1 VYRDPSDI
9 LIEYWGHQAFRGSQ
23 EAVIDRLLSGR
34 DVMALMPT
42 GGGKSIC
49 FQVPALAQEGLC
61 IVVSPLVAL
70 IQEQVA
76 RLKAMGIKAIA
87 LTGGISFEEL
97 GNLLDNCLYGN
108 YKFLYLSPERLM
120 QPMVRERIQGMN
132 VNLLAVDEAHCI
144 SQWGND
150 FRPAYLHCRLLR
162 ELKPG
167 VPLVALT
174 ATATP
179 RVLADIL
186 ENLGLEGAEIFK
198 DSYVRTNIAFK
209 VKHTEDKLGQL
220 KKTLEKNPGSA
231 IVYVRS
237 RKLCESLALFLD
249 RQGIPSA
256 HFHGGIPK
264 KEKQEKRVLWA
275 QGEIRAMVATN
286 AFGMGVDKAD
296 VRQVVH
302 YQAPDSLESYYQEA
316 GRAGRDGNPALSVIL
331 HAKADREAA
340 QGLYLASLPGV
351 GDIKQVYSKLNNHF
365 QISYGELPG
374 APLALKFQDFCE
386 RYGFPPALAFNALRI
401 LDQNSVIS
409 LTETY
414 KERPLLRFVGTKAA
428 IFDYLERNRSSAPL
442 VQTILRTYGGITQF
456 DTQIDLQSLSRK
468 TGQGEATIRRVVQQL
483 ADDGL
488 AEYSNQ
494 ASDLEIT
501 FLVPREDDHTIYP
514 FAKKIEDF
522 NRVKRGNTKAM
533 LDYIENK
540 KVCRN
545 RVLLNYFGENS
556 PEKCGSCDICNKREK
571 KAAHPLLEERII
583 ELLQIAPSRK
593 GGLAKAMEADK
604 KTLGKALE
612 RMIRAQKIQKNEN
625 NEYSLRS

>member
-1 VYRDPSDI
+1 MHRDPTAI
-9 LIEYWGHQAFRGSQ
+9 LTDYWGHRAFRGSQ
-23 EAVIDRLLSGR
+23 EAVIDHLLSDR
-34 DVMALMPT
+34 DVVALMPT

-49 FQVPALAQEGLC
+49 FQVPALAREGLC

-76 RLKAMGIKAIA
+76 QLKARGIKAIA

-97 GNLLDNCLYGN
+97 GQLLDNCLYGN
-108 YKFLYLSPERLM
+108 YKFLYLSPERL
-120 QPMVRERIQGMN
+120 QHPMVRERIQGMN

-150 FRPAYLHCRLLR
+150 FRPAYLHCGLLR

-179 RVLADIL
+179 KVLEDIL
-186 ENLGLEGAEIFK
+186 ENLGLQGAEIFK
-198 DSYVRTNIAFK
+198 DSYARANLAFR
-209 VKHTEDKLGQL
+209 VKHTEDKWGQL
-220 KKTLEKNPGSA
+220 KKIMDKKPGST

-237 RKLCESLALFLD
+237 RKLCESLTNFLN
-249 RQGIPSA
+249 REGIPSA
-256 HFHGGIPK
+256 YFHGGITR
-264 KEKQEKRVLWA
+264 KEKQEKRELWA
-275 QGEIRAMVATN
+275 QGQIRAMVATN

-296 VRQVVH
+296 VRQVIH
-302 YQAPDSLESYYQEA
+302 FQAPESLESYYQEA
-316 GRAGRDGNPALSVIL
+316 GRAGRDGKPALSVIL

-340 QGLYLASLPGV
+340 LGLYLAALPGV
-351 GDIKQVYSKLNNHF
+351 EDIKRVYSKLNNHF

-374 APLALKFQDFCE
+374 APVALKFQDFCE
-386 RYGFPPALAFNALRI
+386 RYGFPPNLAFNALRI

-414 KERPLLRFVGTKAA
+414 RERPLLRLVGAKTA
-428 IFDYLERNRSSAPL
+428 IFDYLERNRAAAPL
-442 VQTILRTYGGITQF
+442 VQALLRTYGGVTQF
-456 DTQIDLQSLSRK
+456 DTPIDLGLLSRK
-468 TGQGEATIRRVVQQL
+468 TGMGEAAIRTALQRL

-488 AEYSNQ
+488 AEYRSQ

-514 FAKKIEDF
+514 FAKKIADF
-522 NRVKRGNTKAM
+522 NGVKRGNIMAM

-540 KVCRN
+540 KVCRS
-545 RVLLNYFGENS
+545 RVLLNYFGENG

-593 GGLAKAMEADK
+593 GGLSKATEADK
-604 KTLGKALE
+604 KTLGKVLE
-612 RMIRAQKIQKNEN
+612 RMLKAQKIQKNEN